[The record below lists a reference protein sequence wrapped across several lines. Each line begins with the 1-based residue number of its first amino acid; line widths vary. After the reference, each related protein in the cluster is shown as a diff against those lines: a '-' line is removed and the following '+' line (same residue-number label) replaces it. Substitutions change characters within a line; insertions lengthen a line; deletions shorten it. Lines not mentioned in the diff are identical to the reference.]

1 MSTNKANIH
10 KLNSEFNHYYQTIV
24 IAFDIENIVLITYT
38 INAIKRFLNIGKT
51 GPLASFHNGSP
62 FLQSYF
68 CIRMRFCIFF

>member
-10 KLNSEFNHYYQTIV
+10 KLNSKFNHYYQTIV
-24 IAFDIENIVLITYT
+24 IAFDIENIVLITYI

-62 FLQSYF
+62 FLQSDL
-68 CIRMRFCIFF
+68 

>member
-51 GPLASFHNGSP
+51 GSLASFHNGSP
-62 FLQSYF
+62 FLQSDL
-68 CIRMRFCIFF
+68 